1 MGFDDAG
8 FWWYSIATMK
18 GGPDMKKVIVCL
30 LVFAMAM
37 TFAACSITEEP
48 VATHETTEATTVATT
63 EATTEVT
70 TEATTEAPAEA
81 VFATIEAKNCFYDA
95 GFVELIDG
103 ASESAVYTFTAE
115 NSEAVEWWVYV
126 VDEAFD
132 EGFRYIKQIA
142 EPALVGDGAISV
154 EAGQYVYVYCSA
166 NEFTTGVADENAKL
180 KITAK

>member
-1 MGFDDAG
+1 
-8 FWWYSIATMK
+8 
-18 GGPDMKKVIVCL
+18 MKKVIVCL

-48 VATHETTEATTVATT
+48 VATLGTTEATTVATT
-63 EATTEVT
+63 EA
-70 TEATTEAPAEA
+70 PAEA
-81 VFATIEAKNCFYDA
+81 VFVTIEAKNCFYDA

-166 NEFTTGVADENAKL
+166 KEFTTGVADENAKL